1 MLAEGDPTAIIFP
14 TLIVLI
20 VGIGLFMLATFL
32 FRKKVK
38 EPDEIPPAGFTLSDL
53 RQLHKSGQILARDPR
68 LSPELRR
75 HLSTPESMRPTV
87 PAAARRA
94 GGRTGRAAAPRAGGG
109 TARAAAL
116 STRTT
121 ADPTRMGTGSCTRR
135 AGSRRGGSR
144 S

>member
-53 RQLHKSGQILARDPR
+53 RQLHKSGQMSDEEFERARAKLLAVTKHAAAQP
-68 LSPELRR
+68 
-75 HLSTPESMRPTV
+75 
-87 PAAARRA
+87 PAAPPPKRE
-94 GGRTGRAAAPRAGGG
+94 G
-109 TARAAAL
+109 L
-116 STRTT
+116 L
-121 ADPTRMGTGSCTRR
+121 
-135 AGSRRGGSR
+135 
-144 S
+144 